1 MIIACCVEKPDSGS
15 PLDSR
20 FGRANWFAIIEEDS
34 GNVREFVKNAAKDE
48 PSGAGSMAVQI
59 LSSHGVEAIISPDV
73 GPKAHQALRLCRI
86 RAFNQGSLASIPE
99 ALSAWKAGELPEI
112 LAPQHKGLHRA

>member
-1 MIIACCVEKPDSGS
+1 MIIACCVENPVPET

-20 FGRANWFAIIEEDS
+20 FGRANWFAILDEDS
-34 GNVREFVKNAAKDE
+34 GTIREFVKNDAKDE
-48 PSGAGSMAVQI
+48 PSGAGSLAVQI
-59 LSSHGVEAIISPDV
+59 LSGLGVEVIISPDV

-86 RAFNQGSLASIPE
+86 RAFDQGSLASIPE
-99 ALSAWKAGELPEI
+99 AVSAWKAGELPEI